1 MSDYYG
7 LPTGFLENETIRLEY
22 LLTAGPRI
30 VRLSLRGGPNLLA
43 EVPDIRVETHLGPF
57 YFRGGHRLWRS
68 PELMPETYFPD
79 NHGLNVED
87 LSHGIKLT
95 QLATVGTEISKSME
109 IRLGVAAPKL
119 TVRHELRNEGTAP
132 LVLAPWALT
141 MFRLGGTAILP
152 QPGGSDESNRLLN
165 NRILALWP
173 YTRIN
178 DPRLIL
184 RDDFILIRA
193 VPDLPPVKLGYRN
206 PRGWLAYW
214 LDGILFRKTFE
225 AQPGAI
231 YPDGGCNSEAY
242 CNDQF
247 MELESLGPLSGLEP
261 GQSVSLLETWELFD
275 RLDQPFLPEDAH
287 ALFSP
292 EQ

>member
-7 LPTGFLENETIRLEY
+7 LPTGLLENETMRLEY

-30 VRLSLRGGPNLLA
+30 VRLSFRGGANLLA
-43 EVPDIRVETHLGPF
+43 EVPDIHVETPLGPF
-57 YFRGGHRLWRS
+57 SFRGGHRLWRS

-79 NHGLNVED
+79 NHDLGVED
-87 LSHGIKLT
+87 LPDGIKLI
-95 QLATVGTEISKSME
+95 QPAKEGTEISKSME
-109 IRLGVAAPKL
+109 IRLGVAATML
-119 TVRHELRNEGTAP
+119 TIRHELRNEGTSAV
-132 LVLAPWALT
+132 VLAPWALT
-141 MFRLGGTAILP
+141 MFRMGGTAILP
-152 QPGGSDESNRLLN
+152 QPSESEESNRLLN

-184 RDDFILIRA
+184 RDDFFMIRA
-193 VPDLPPVKLGYRN
+193 VPDLPPVKIGYLN

-225 AQPGAI
+225 THPGAI
-231 YPDGGCNSEAY
+231 YPDGGCNSEVY

-247 MELESLGPLSGLEP
+247 IELESLGPLSGLEP
-261 GQSVSLLETWELFD
+261 GQSVSHLETWELFD
-275 RLDQPFLPEDAH
+275 RLDQPFLPQEAH
-287 ALFSP
+287 ALFS
-292 EQ
+292 